1 MVKIQHFKH
10 RMKFNLHQNMMNK
23 KQRQKNTVNLN
34 KLKAGTIN
42 L

>member
-23 KQRQKNTVNLN
+23 KQRQNTVNLN